1 MQLQSERPDLKRQY
15 EQKVASN
22 DQLGFFEQAW
32 VQDCLHPTWKY
43 VVNEQ
48 GHILLR
54 VPYKNKWGLKAY
66 LQPLFIRALH
76 VFSAPQSDEIVGALR
91 QKLFLHINL
100 DNPSISNSN
109 FGIFQKLTWKEGI
122 DEIRSGYSANVKRSL
137 KKSADLKLKA
147 ITYQDFQTFFVAQK
161 GENIGSLNKESWL
174 RMAQLFIKAKAMD
187 AAFCVGAFDQE
198 ELVSV
203 GLFFKWKSS
212 LYFMKGTLNDTGKK
226 TGALVYLIDAV
237 LEKYVDECRV
247 LDFIGSNQES
257 IASFY
262 RKFGAT
268 DHKYCILKGR
278 IPIV

>member
-22 DQLGFFEQAW
+22 DQLGFFAQAW

-48 GHILLR
+48 GQILLR
-54 VPYKNKWGLKAY
+54 VPVAKKFGVQAY
-66 LQPLFIRALH
+66 LQPLFIRSLAIMDHSSTSAIVQFLKQKFLLH
-76 VFSAPQSDEIVGALR
+76 LNLNLSHSVCASAGLY
-91 QKLFLHINL
+91 
-100 DNPSISNSN
+100 
-109 FGIFQKLTWKEGI
+109 QKLTWNNGI
-122 DEIRSGYSANVKRSL
+122 NELRDGYSANVKRTL
-137 KKSADLKLKA
+137 KKAADLKLKA

-161 GENIGSLNKESWL
+161 GENLGSLNKDSWL
-174 RMAQLFIKAKAMD
+174 RLAQLFIKAKAMN
-187 AAFCVGAFDQE
+187 ASFCVGAFDQE

-212 LYFMKGTLNDTGKK
+212 LYFMKGTLNDAGKK

>member
-1 MQLQSERPDLKRQY
+1 MHLVKETPILKRQ
-15 EQKVASN
+15 
-22 DQLGFFEQAW
+22 FEQQVALASELDFFNQVW
-32 VQDCLHPTWKY
+32 VQDILHEHWCY
-43 VVNEQ
+43 LIDHQ
-48 GHILLR
+48 SAILLR
-54 VPYKNKWGLKAY
+54 LPFKKKWGLKAF
-66 LQPLFIRALH
+66 LQPLFIRSLH
-76 VFSAPQSDEIVGALR
+76 VFSAVQSNEIVGTLR
-91 QKLFLHINL
+91 RKLFLHVNL
-100 DNPSISNSN
+100 TLPTSTHLHA
-109 FGIFQKLTWKEGI
+109 GIFQKLTWNDGI
-122 DEIRSGYSANVKRSL
+122 DAIRAGYSVNVKRSL
-137 KKSADLKLKA
+137 KKASTLQLKA

-161 GENIGSLNKESWL
+161 GENLGSLNKDSWL
-174 RMAQLFIKAKAMD
+174 RLAQLFIKAKAMN

-212 LYFMKGTLNDTGKK
+212 LYFMKGTLNDAGKK
-226 TGALVYLIDAV
+226 MGALVYLIDAV

>member
-76 VFSAPQSDEIVGALR
+76 VFSAPQSDVIVGALR

-122 DEIRSGYSANVKRSL
+122 DEIRSGYSTNV
-137 KKSADLKLKA
+137 
-147 ITYQDFQTFFVAQK
+147 I
-161 GENIGSLNKESWL
+161 
-174 RMAQLFIKAKAMD
+174 
-187 AAFCVGAFDQE
+187 
-198 ELVSV
+198 
-203 GLFFKWKSS
+203 
-212 LYFMKGTLNDTGKK
+212 
-226 TGALVYLIDAV
+226 
-237 LEKYVDECRV
+237 
-247 LDFIGSNQES
+247 SN
-257 IASFY
+257 SF
-262 RKFGAT
+262 
-268 DHKYCILKGR
+268 
-278 IPIV
+278 